1 MEQKEEAMRK
11 RDWSRRLGQGL
22 LVGLAV
28 AILTGTAQAVG
39 LLETWQLS
47 SSNYLYGAS
56 EGPGDEIVLLA
67 IDEKSLNRL
76 GPWPWPYSTYV
87 ELLERL
93 EGASA
98 IGIDVLFTE
107 GDITGEGVAALAG
120 VTHRLGNVVYPIT
133 TLSLHSPLGKGES
146 YRAGRI
152 VQTLPELRQAAAKVG
167 TVSVIIDKDGAI
179 RQAPLVVQMGDEQC
193 EAFSLQLLRIALGLP
208 TQPLRWSGGQL
219 VIGNQ
224 LSTPVDDRGAV
235 LINYVGP
242 PGTFPTYSVA
252 DVIEGRIDPAR
263 LEDKIALVGWMN
275 VLQEY
280 DLHNTPVSAG
290 QRMAGVEIQ
299 ANTIHTLLHYRGLVP
314 QSLSNTVITILTLA
328 LISGL
333 GLSWLSDL
341 RFGVILGLIFSAA
354 LGLAY
359 FLFSGFAFQ
368 SGTLP
373 ATLYPFTTIGL
384 CYGGVVAAGFF
395 TEQSERRRVMQ
406 AFGRHVS
413 PQVRDEIMENP
424 DLIELGGEQREISVL
439 FSDIRGFTNMS
450 EKLEPSQV
458 VGILNQYLDGMTK
471 VVFKHGGTLDKFTG
485 DGMMVFFNAP
495 SLQDDHA
502 QRAVRA
508 AVEMQEQAR
517 RTSKARGDSEWA
529 VEYGIG
535 ITTGEAVVGNIGSA
549 DRHDYT
555 AIGDTVN
562 LAARLEGQAGRGQIL
577 IGERTYQQ
585 AQDII
590 EARPLKPIKVK
601 GKEETVVVYEVLGL
615 SS

>member
-1 MEQKEEAMRK
+1 MRR
-11 RDWSRRLGQGL
+11 RDWPRRLGQGL

-28 AILTGTAQAVG
+28 AILTGAAQAVG
-39 LLETWQLS
+39 LLETLQLA

-56 EGPGDEIVLLA
+56 EGPGDEIVILA
-67 IDEKSLNRL
+67 IDEESLARL

-87 ELLERL
+87 ELLNRL
-93 EGASA
+93 EGARA

-107 GDITGEGVAALAG
+107 EDITGEGVAALAG
-120 VTHRLGNVVYPIT
+120 VTHRLGNVIYPIT
-133 TLSLHSPLGKGES
+133 TFSLQLPTGKGES

-152 VQTLPELRQAAAKVG
+152 VQTLPELRQAAAGVG
-167 TVSVIIDKDGAI
+167 IVSVIIDKDGAI
-179 RQAPLVVQMGDEQC
+179 RRAPLIVQMGGGQQ

-208 TQPLRWSGGQL
+208 SQPLRWSEGQL
-219 VIGNQ
+219 VVGGQ
-224 LSTPVDDRGAV
+224 LSTPVDDHGAV

-242 PGTFPTYSVA
+242 PQTFPTYSVA

-263 LEDKIALVGWMN
+263 LKDKIALVGWMN

-280 DLHNTPVSAG
+280 DLHNTPISAG

-299 ANTIHTLLHYRGLVP
+299 ANIIHTLFHYKGLVP
-314 QSLSNTVITILTLA
+314 QSLSHTLTTILILA

-359 FLFSGFAFQ
+359 FLFTCLAFQ
-368 SGTLP
+368 SGGLP
-373 ATLYPFTTIGL
+373 ATLYPFATIIL

-413 PQVRDEIMENP
+413 PHVRDEIMENP
-424 DLIELGGEQREISVL
+424 EFIKLGGEQREISVL
-439 FSDIRGFTNMS
+439 FSDIRGFTSMS

-502 QRAVRA
+502 RRAVRA

-577 IGERTYQQ
+577 ISERTYQQ
-585 AQDII
+585 AKDII
-590 EARPLKPIKVK
+590 EARPLEPIKVK
-601 GKEETVVVYEVLGL
+601 GKEKPVVVYEVLGL

>member
-1 MEQKEEAMRK
+1 
-11 RDWSRRLGQGL
+11 LGQGL

-39 LLETWQLS
+39 LLETWQLA

-56 EGPGDEIVLLA
+56 EGPGDEIVILA
-67 IDEKSLNRL
+67 IDEESLARL

-87 ELLERL
+87 ELLNRL
-93 EGASA
+93 EGTRA

-107 GDITGEGVAALAG
+107 EDITGEGVAALAS
-120 VTHRLGNVVYPIT
+120 VTHRLGNVVYPVT
-133 TLSLHSPLGKGES
+133 TFSLRLPTGKGES

-152 VQTLPELRQAAAKVG
+152 VQTLPELRQAAAGVG
-167 TVSVIIDKDGAI
+167 IVSVIIDKDGSI
-179 RQAPLVVQMGDEQC
+179 RRAPLIVQMDDEQR
-193 EAFSLQLLRIALGLP
+193 EAFSLQLLRIALGLSS
-208 TQPLRWSGGQL
+208 QPLRWSAGQL
-219 VIGNQ
+219 VIGDQ
-224 LSTPVDDRGAV
+224 LSTPVEDHGAV

-242 PGTFPTYSVA
+242 PETFPTYSVA
-252 DVIEGRIDPAR
+252 DVIEGRIDPAK

-280 DLHNTPVSAG
+280 DLHNTPISAG
-290 QRMAGVEIQ
+290 QRMVGVEIQ
-299 ANTIHTLLHYRGLVP
+299 ANIIHTLLHYKGLVP
-314 QSLSNTVITILTLA
+314 QSLSSMVITILILA

-359 FLFSGFAFQ
+359 FLFTGFAFQ
-368 SGTLP
+368 SGILP
-373 ATLYPFTTIGL
+373 GTLYPFATIFL
-384 CYGGVVAAGFF
+384 CYGGVIAAGFF

-413 PQVRDEIMENP
+413 PHVRDEIMDNP
-424 DLIELGGEQREISVL
+424 ELIRLGGEQREISIL
-439 FSDIRGFTNMS
+439 FADIRGFTTMS

-471 VVFKHGGTLDKFTG
+471 VVFKYSGTLDKFTG

-517 RTSKARGDSEWA
+517 QTSKARGDSEWA

-577 IGERTYQQ
+577 ISERTCQQ

-590 EARPLKPIKVK
+590 EARPLEPIKVK
-601 GKEETVVVYEVLGL
+601 GKEEPVVVYEVLGL

>member
-1 MEQKEEAMRK
+1 MRR
-11 RDWSRRLGQGL
+11 RDWPRRLGQGL

-28 AILTGTAQAVG
+28 AILTGAAQAVG
-39 LLETWQLS
+39 LLETWQLA
-47 SSNYLYGAS
+47 SSNYLYGAG
-56 EGPGDEIVLLA
+56 EGPGDEIVILA
-67 IDEKSLNRL
+67 IDEESLARL

-87 ELLERL
+87 ELLNRL
-93 EGASA
+93 EGTRA

-107 GDITGEGVAALAG
+107 EDITGEGVVALAD
-120 VTHRLGNVVYPIT
+120 TTYRLGNVVYPVT
-133 TLSLHSPLGKGES
+133 TLSLHSPTGKGGS

-152 VQTLPELRQAAAKVG
+152 VQTLPELRQAAAGVG
-167 TVSVIIDKDGAI
+167 AVSVIIDKDGAI
-179 RQAPLVVQMGDEQC
+179 RRAPLIVQMGGEQR
-193 EAFSLQLLRIALGLP
+193 EAFSLQLLRLALSLP
-208 TQPLRWSGGQL
+208 PQPLRWSGGRL
-219 VIGNQ
+219 VIGDQ
-224 LSTPVDDRGAV
+224 LSTAVDDHGAV

-280 DLHNTPVSAG
+280 DLHNTPISAG

-299 ANTIHTLLHYRGLVP
+299 ANIIHTLLHYKSLVP
-314 QSLSNTVITILTLA
+314 QSLSSTMVTILILA

-333 GLSWLSDL
+333 GLSWLSGL
-341 RFGVILGLIFSAA
+341 RLGVILGLVFSAA

-359 FLFSGFAFQ
+359 FLFTGFAFQ

-373 ATLYPFTTIGL
+373 GTLYPFATIIL
-384 CYGGVVAAGFF
+384 CYGGVIAVGFF
-395 TEQSERRRVMQ
+395 AEQSERRRVMQ

-413 PQVRDEIMENP
+413 PRVRDEIMDNP
-424 DLIELGGEQREISVL
+424 ELIELGGEQREISVL
-439 FSDIRGFTNMS
+439 FADIRGFTAMS

-458 VGILNQYLDGMTK
+458 VGILNQYLDGMTR

-502 QRAVRA
+502 QRAVQA

-517 RTSKARGDSEWA
+517 QTSKARGDSEWA

-577 IGERTYQQ
+577 ISERTYQQ
-585 AQDII
+585 ARDII
-590 EARPLKPIKVK
+590 EARPMEPIKVK
-601 GKEETVVVYEVLGL
+601 GKKEPVTVYEVLGL
-615 SS
+615 RS